1 MTRGEKKLKRR
12 EFIRLSATSIASL
25 PLVAFNRFDSKG
37 NLASSFGFKEKGS
50 AQEVKRAKVAL
61 IKTKERKDGVKKSFD
76 LLGVAP
82 FNETPIFIK
91 PNFNTSDPAPGSTHN
106 DTLTAIIQEVRRRQA
121 GPITLGERSG
131 PPPTAK
137 VMAEKGIFDLAKEL
151 DFKIINFEELAEGDW
166 VWFKPE
172 GIHWSEGFAVPKVVT
187 EAPYIISTPCLKT
200 HGFGGVF
207 TMSLKLAVGLTPKR
221 LMRELHRS
229 PDMRR
234 MIAEINLGYKPQ
246 LIILD
251 GVEAFV
257 DGGPSTGTK
266 VQADVFIAGTDRVAV
281 DMVGLAVLKELGSN
295 EAIMGKKITEQEQI
309 ARAIELGLGVNDPK
323 AIELITLDEESRL
336 YAQKIKSILEQG

>member
-1 MTRGEKKLKRR
+1 MNLNKKGLKRR
-12 EFIRLSATSIASL
+12 DFLRLSATAIASFEL
-25 PLVAFNRFDSKG
+25 SAINPFG
-37 NLASSFGFKEKGS
+37 SSSLIAKKTGLRRGS
-50 AQEVKRAKVAL
+50 RGQSGKTAKVAL
-61 IKTKERKDGVKKSFD
+61 VKTKDRKDGVNKCFE
-76 LLGVAP
+76 LLDIP
-82 FNETPIFIK
+82 SLKETPVFIK

-106 DTLTAIIQEVRRRQA
+106 DTMIAIIQEVRKRQA
-121 GPITLGERSG
+121 GPVTLGERSG

-151 DFKIINFEELAEGDW
+151 DFKIINFEELAEEEW

-172 GIHWSEGFAVPKVVT
+172 GIHWSEGFAIPKAVV

-221 LMRELHRS
+221 LMREMHRS

-257 DGGPSTGTK
+257 DGGPSTGK
-266 VQADVFIAGTDRVAV
+266 RVQADVFIAGKDRVAV
-281 DMVGLAVLKELGSN
+281 DMVGVAVLKELGSN

-309 ARAIELGLGVNDPK
+309 ARAIELGLGVDDPK
-323 AIELITLDEESRL
+323 AIELVTFDEESRL
-336 YAQKIKSILEQG
+336 YAQKIKFILDQS